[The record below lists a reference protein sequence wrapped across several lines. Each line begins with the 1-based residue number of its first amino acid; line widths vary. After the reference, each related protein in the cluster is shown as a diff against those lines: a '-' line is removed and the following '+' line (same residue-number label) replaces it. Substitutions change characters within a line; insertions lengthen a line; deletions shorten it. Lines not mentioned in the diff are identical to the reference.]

1 MVAVTAL
8 GLPFGRP
15 LTIDDLEQLPDDGH
29 RYELLD
35 GMLLVSPAPGWS
47 HQDVVGRVYLAL
59 MAACTAG
66 HRVLPAPFA
75 VTFGTRDTEL
85 QPDVLVARYDDL
97 TPKNLPA
104 APVLAVEVRS
114 PSTALVDLNLK
125 MAAYAR
131 FGVASYWIVDPDA
144 PSFVAYELRESGYVE
159 VAHADGDEVAALER
173 PFAVEVRPTALRRG
187 LDPDD

>member
-1 MVAVTAL
+1 MGAMTAT

-35 GMLLVSPAPGWS
+35 GTLLVSPAPSWS
-47 HQDVVGRVYLAL
+47 HQDVVGNVYLAL
-59 MAACTAG
+59 REACVAG
-66 HRVLPAPFA
+66 YRVLLAPFA
-75 VTFGTRDTEL
+75 VTFGTSDTEL

-114 PSTALVDLNLK
+114 PSTAMVDLNLK
-125 MAAYAR
+125 KAAYER
-131 FGVASYWIVDPDA
+131 FGVATYWIVDPEA
-144 PSFVAYELRESGYVE
+144 PSLVAYELR
-159 VAHADGDEVAALER
+159 DG
-173 PFAVEVRPTALRRG
+173 T
-187 LDPDD
+187 

>member
-1 MVAVTAL
+1 MVAMTAI

-47 HQDVVGRVYLAL
+47 HQDVVGRAYLAL
-59 MAACTAG
+59 MNACVAG
-66 HRVLPAPFA
+66 YRVLLAPFA
-75 VTFGTRDTEL
+75 VTFGSRDTEL

-97 TPKNLPA
+97 RPKNLPA

-125 MAAYAR
+125 KAAYAR
-131 FGVASYWIVDPDA
+131 FGVASYWIIDPDV
-144 PSFVAYELRESGYVE
+144 PSLIAYDLRGAEYAE
-159 VAHADGDEVAALER
+159 VAHAVGDGIASLAR
-173 PFAVEVRPTALRRG
+173 PFAIELCPAQLRRG
-187 LDPDD
+187 LDPD